1 MTFLQNQTQ
10 RFQKYSFE
18 EKLLILSTISIFL
31 PMPITALW
39 LMLVLGWGIFH
50 KKISFSWQKN
60 DPLHLI
66 LLFSILE
73 IIVSFFYQN
82 FIGVGNAIGILFVA
96 LYIMF
101 YRQTIHKD
109 LFHVLLNI
117 VLVGSVIV
125 AIYGLFEF
133 QYLSELKGY
142 SFFDF
147 HVQNSPKGRIHVFFG
162 NANLYAMMI
171 EFFIAICLY
180 QWVNTNSIQRKTIY
194 VMIGLLNIGM
204 LYLTGCRAAFIPLA
218 IIVPLFFIIYGNKK
232 YITIALSL
240 IGLGFICIFLFPDLI
255 PRLDDLKTV
264 NSRFKIWNGA
274 IQIIQMY
281 PLLGNGP
288 QAYGH
293 LNQIYHWHK
302 APHAHNIYL
311 DSLASYGLIGT
322 LILLRSIYLV
332 IKEQYKIRN
341 DKARFALFISI
352 WTIILVHGFF
362 DCTLNVLC
370 TSMLALMI
378 LFYTKEK

>member
-10 RFQKYSFE
+10 RLQSYSFE
-18 EKLLILSTISIFL
+18 EKILILSTISIFL

-39 LMLVLGWGIFH
+39 LTLVLGWGIYN

-66 LLFSILE
+66 VLFSILE
-73 IIVSFFYQN
+73 IIVSLFYQN
-82 FIGVGNAIGILFVA
+82 FIGVGNAIGILFVT

-109 LFHVLLNI
+109 LFHILLNI
-117 VLVGSVIV
+117 VLVGSVIA

-171 EFFIAICLY
+171 EFFISICLY
-180 QWVNTNSIQRKTIY
+180 RWVKTNSIQHKTIY

-232 YITIALSL
+232 YIAIALSL

-378 LFYTKEK
+378 LFYTKEH